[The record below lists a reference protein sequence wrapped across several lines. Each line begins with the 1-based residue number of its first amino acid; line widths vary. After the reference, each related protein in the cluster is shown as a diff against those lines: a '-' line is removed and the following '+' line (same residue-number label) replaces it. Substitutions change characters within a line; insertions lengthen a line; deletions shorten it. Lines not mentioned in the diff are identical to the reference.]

1 MSDRY
6 ETPRWDDELEE
17 VEDPSVAGDDEAV
30 AVVGESDLDASS
42 ENVLDGWPEGSIE
55 RLEGEPAAAV
65 AVPETDRS
73 GPRTGRRSARRSAR
87 RSTRRSRTTSRP
99 RWSTPRAS

>member
-17 VEDPSVAGDDEAV
+17 LEEPSVAGDDEAV
-30 AVVGESDLDASS
+30 AGVGESDLDASS

-65 AVPETDRS
+65 AVRRHRS
-73 GPRTGRRSARRSAR
+73 IRTSEPDDDLAAICPTLRRRSP
-87 RSTRRSRTTSRP
+87 TTSRP